1 MPDTFASNIVNAI
14 ASTAVRHLFD
24 AFKAQALQDALRV
37 PELEDAAASHEKWL
51 AFYQKLSPPKR

>member
-1 MPDTFASNIVNAI
+1 
-14 ASTAVRHLFD
+14 
-24 AFKAQALQDALRV
+24 LQDALRM